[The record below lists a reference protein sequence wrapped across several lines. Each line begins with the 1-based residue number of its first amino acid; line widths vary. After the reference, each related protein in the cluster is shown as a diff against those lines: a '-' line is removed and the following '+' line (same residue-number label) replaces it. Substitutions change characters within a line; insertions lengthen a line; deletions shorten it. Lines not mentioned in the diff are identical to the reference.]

1 MKPQLE
7 AATAIIRILAA
18 RELLGA
24 LVREGTERQI
34 GRRALLLS
42 FILGATPERTQR
54 QLARRL
60 KVSEARISQEMR
72 PILAQFRQL
81 FPR

>member
-1 MKPQLE
+1 MKPPIE
-7 AATAIIRILAA
+7 EATAAFRLLAA
-18 RELLGA
+18 RELLTPLA
-24 LVREGTERQI
+24 RGTGRQI
-34 GRRALLLS
+34 GRRVLLLA

-72 PILAQFRQL
+72 PILAQFRQI